1 MWVLKFLWTVLSW
14 DIVSQMSLLK
24 NNRRRFL
31 SLSVYVSGNLVP
43 RVLFFP
49 SPGARKKRW
58 SLVSQQ
64 KKNSPDGIPVLEG
77 SSPQILVNIIWFLRS
92 AMFYSSL
99 HFAIVNSS
107 YWNINLKPKQVQSL
121 EAIYFRRDTIGVLP
135 TGDRKE
141 RTLGTR
147 LCLR

>member
-1 MWVLKFLWTVLSW
+1 MDGS
-14 DIVSQMSLLK
+14 IVGYCQSNVTPKEQPS
-24 NNRRRFL
+24 
-31 SLSVYVSGNLVP
+31 SVP
-43 RVLFFP
+43 
-49 SPGARKKRW
+49 K
-58 SLVSQQ
+58 LVSVCLRQPRSQ
-64 KKNSPDGIPVLEG
+64 GPLLPVPWSEKETLVTCLPAKKNSPDGVPVLEG

-121 EAIYFRRDTIGVLP
+121 EATYFRSDTIGVLP